1 MKKNYYVFLMFLML
15 GNLSNVFALPT
26 YSSKLDHSMIQ
37 MIKNN
42 AVESPAKISD
52 LYLRYADIE
61 QSRIGRDYVMKN
73 HNEMQTNPIY
83 AKTNIFSKSINP
95 DNRLIS
101 FQRISYQ
108 TIFSN
113 KTHNVSGL
121 IIFPADK
128 KPKGVILYFHPTVFN
143 KISVPSIKFDD
154 TKSDM
159 LAAVYAANGYIVV
172 VPDYIGLG
180 DDFINEHPYILYPI
194 LNAEDGRS
202 ILQHSLGIFKDRNIG
217 LDYKN
222 IPLYVSG
229 FSEGAL
235 YAVWFS
241 RLYQQDKNFYKS
253 LNSLGY
259 KLKQTVATSGPYDV
273 SHVMIPF
280 LLANQIN
287 QESNEYNINSTM
299 WGTLLKPAL
308 FANTMLTYAA
318 YEGIKPETVFNK
330 RFFNLECTNG
340 YPICFHFDK
349 QYSYSINT
357 VRMINL
363 NQMIMALNYFFSA
376 LGISNKYGEMYGLFN
391 NGVTALLSTRDYH
404 DPVMKV
410 AESADATHWKSMNPL
425 TLISLSNDSVV
436 PSLNSENAYNGMVK
450 SGSLNL
456 KYIKVNSSSLKS
468 RAFVGP
474 DEIDHVNFEIYSMFI
489 TLQEFMGHK

>member
-1 MKKNYYVFLMFLML
+1 MKKNYVFFVFFIL
-15 GNLSNVFALPT
+15 GSFCKVLALPLYNST
-26 YSSKLDHSMIQ
+26 LDHSIIQ
-37 MIKNN
+37 LIENN
-42 AVESPAKISD
+42 AIESSVKISD

-61 QSRIGRDYVMKN
+61 QSRIGRDYVINN
-73 HNEMQTNPIY
+73 HNEIQKNPIY
-83 AKTNIFSKSINP
+83 AKTNIFSKNINP
-95 DNRLIS
+95 DNRIIS
-101 FQRISYQ
+101 FQRIKYVTKISD
-108 TIFSN
+108 
-113 KTHNVSGL
+113 KVHNVSGL
-121 IIFPADK
+121 IIFPPDK
-128 KPKGVILYFHPTVFN
+128 TPKGVILYFHPTVFN
-143 KISVPSIKFDD
+143 KISVPSVKFDY

-180 DDFINEHPYILYPI
+180 DDFINEHPYILYPT
-194 LNAEDGRS
+194 LNVEDSRS
-202 ILQHSLGIFKDRNIG
+202 ILQHSIQIFKARNIQ
-217 LDYKN
+217 LNYKN

-235 YAVWFS
+235 YALWFS
-241 RLYQQDKNFYKS
+241 RLYQHDNKFYS
-253 LNSLGY
+253 SINSIGF

-280 LLANQIN
+280 LLSNQIN
-287 QESNEYNINSTM
+287 QLSNEYKVNTTM

-318 YEGIKPETVFNK
+318 YEGLKPEVIFNK
-330 RFFNLECTNG
+330 RFFNLKCTNG

-349 QYSYSINT
+349 QRNYSIST

-376 LGISNKYGEMYGLFN
+376 LGISNENGEMYGLFN
-391 NGVTALLSTRDYH
+391 NGVTALLRTRDYH

-410 AESADATHWKSMNPL
+410 AEHADIINWNSSNPV

-436 PSLNSENAYNGMVK
+436 PSLNSDNSYNGMVE

-489 TLQEFMGHK
+489 TLKEFLTH